1 MKIPLNMNRSNIN
14 CLIIIII
21 IFGFT
26 FIQTKVFSQSKKK
39 QIEVLNYRVDSVKL
53 LIQNQRLIKNSEIQS
68 LRNINSTIQNKI
80 DSLITERKTI
90 ENLLISEQKDKK
102 NKELEILKL
111 KNAIDDVVILEN
123 EEIIIDVEEEEEEK
137 EEGIIEFPDVEA
149 EFIGGAQALMKYISS
164 NIQYPPTSIEMNE
177 QGKVYLSF
185 VVEPDGSISNVVV
198 ERGVSPDLDKEAK
211 RVVRSM
217 PNWKPGES
225 KAKKSRTR
233 CRLPINFQLG

>member
-1 MKIPLNMNRSNIN
+1 MESKKSKEADIEQIRSSLFMGGLIFVSGIVLAAFTFQTINGDDELDNVNEKTANNVYTQEVKKEEIPPPIETPQMDVPPPVSEDIVEEENNEIEPVTVVEVKPPDVKIAKE
-14 CLIIIII
+14 LII
-21 IFGFT
+21 GP
-26 FIQTKVFSQSKKK
+26 VVVEE
-39 QIEVLNYRVDSVKL
+39 EVIAV
-53 LIQNQRLIKNSEIQS
+53 
-68 LRNINSTIQNKI
+68 
-80 DSLITERKTI
+80 
-90 ENLLISEQKDKK
+90 
-102 NKELEILKL
+102 
-111 KNAIDDVVILEN
+111 
-123 EEIIIDVEEEEEEK
+123 VEEEEV
-137 EEGIIEFPDVEA
+137 IEFPDVEA
-149 EFIGGAQALMKYISS
+149 EFIGGPQALMKYIQL

>member
-1 MKIPLNMNRSNIN
+1 MESKKSKEADIEQIRSSLFMGG
-14 CLIIIII
+14 LIFVSGIVLAA
-21 IFGFT
+21 FT
-26 FIQTKVFSQSKKK
+26 FQTVNGGNELENLNEKTANNVYTQEEK
-39 QIEVLNYRVDSVKL
+39 QEETPPPAATPQVNVPPPVTENIIKEENTDKEPVTVVEVIPPDIV
-53 LIQNQRLIKNSEIQS
+53 I
-68 LRNINSTIQNKI
+68 KI
-80 DSLITERKTI
+80 DEEVII
-90 ENLLISEQKDKK
+90 G
-102 NKELEILKL
+102 
-111 KNAIDDVVILEN
+111 VVI
-123 EEIIIDVEEEEEEK
+123 EEE
-137 EEGIIEFPDVEA
+137 IIEFPDVEA
-149 EFIGGAQALMKYISS
+149 EFIGGAQALMKYIQT

>member
-1 MKIPLNMNRSNIN
+1 M
-14 CLIIIII
+14 
-21 IFGFT
+21 
-26 FIQTKVFSQSKKK
+26 
-39 QIEVLNYRVDSVKL
+39 
-53 LIQNQRLIKNSEIQS
+53 EI
-68 LRNINSTIQNKI
+68 
-80 DSLITERKTI
+80 
-90 ENLLISEQKDKK
+90 KK
-102 NKELEILKL
+102 NKEADIKQIRSSLVILGLNFIAGIVLAAFTFQTISGDNELNSLNEETANNVYTQEEK
-111 KNAIDDVVILEN
+111 KEETPPPAATPQVNAPPPVTENIIKEENTDKEPVTVVEVIPPNVVIN
-123 EEIIIDVEEEEEEK
+123 IEEGPIIEVIEEE
-137 EEGIIEFPDVEA
+137 IIEFPDVEA
-149 EFIGGAQALMKYISS
+149 EFIGGAQALMKYIQT

-198 ERGVSPDLDKEAK
+198 ERGVSSDLDREAK

>member
-1 MKIPLNMNRSNIN
+1 M
-14 CLIIIII
+14 
-21 IFGFT
+21 
-26 FIQTKVFSQSKKK
+26 
-39 QIEVLNYRVDSVKL
+39 
-53 LIQNQRLIKNSEIQS
+53 EI
-68 LRNINSTIQNKI
+68 
-80 DSLITERKTI
+80 
-90 ENLLISEQKDKK
+90 KK
-102 NKELEILKL
+102 NKEADIKQIRSSLVILGLNFIAGIVLAAFTFQKPIGDNEL
-111 KNAIDDVVILEN
+111 DSLNEETANNVYTQEEKKEETPPPAATPQVNAPPPVTENIIKEENTDKEPITVVEVIPPNVVIN
-123 EEIIIDVEEEEEEK
+123 IEEGPTIEVIEEE
-137 EEGIIEFPDVEA
+137 IIEFPDVEA
-149 EFIGGAQALMKYISS
+149 EFIGGAQALMKYIQT

-198 ERGVSPDLDKEAK
+198 ERGVSPDLDREAK

>member
-1 MKIPLNMNRSNIN
+1 MKKPLNMNRSNIN

-26 FIQTKVFSQSKKK
+26 FIQTEVFSQSKKK

-68 LRNINSTIQNKI
+68 LSNINSTIQKKI
-80 DSLITERKTI
+80 DSLIIESKTI
-90 ENLLISEQKDKK
+90 ENLLISEQKDKQ

-111 KNAIDDVVILEN
+111 KNAIDDGVILDD
-123 EEIIIDVEEEEEEK
+123 EEEFVEEEF
-137 EEGIIEFPDVEA
+137 IELPDVEA
-149 EFIGGAQALMKYISS
+149 EFIGGPQALMKYIRS

-185 VVEPDGSISNVVV
+185 VVEADGSITNVAV
-198 ERGVSPDLDKEAK
+198 EGSVSPDLDREAK
-211 RVVRSM
+211 RLVRSM
-217 PNWKPGES
+217 PNWIPGE
-225 KAKKSRTR
+225 AKGEKCRTR
-233 CRLPINFQLG
+233 HRLAITFQ